1 MNIWLGIPFNTI
13 LLSAGITSLP
23 EDVFEAATVDGA
35 TGWQKLRYLTIP
47 MLRSTILAV
56 LMLGFIYTLRVFD
69 VIWIMTKGGPA
80 NATEVLPTFAYR
92 LSFIS
97 FNFGQSAAVSVII
110 LGILLVAAIA
120 YLNWPYRKRI
130 YESEKKSTLA
140 RFTLGAIVT
149 VIYLIPLYWMVTT
162 SLKPVD
168 QIFQK
173 PPVLFPSTLQI
184 DSYKQ
189 ILGLPTD
196 RAEIYIN
203 AVVYLKNSLIIA
215 SATMVLTMLM
225 AIPAAYAL
233 SRFQFRGRWAFVLF
247 LLVAQML
254 PSVLMVIPLF
264 VLFRQWGII
273 NLPYISVILADTA
286 LALPFAIIILRT
298 SFLQI
303 PTVIEEAAWVDG
315 ASRLQVLRYILLPLI
330 RAGLV
335 AVGVFSF
342 LIAWGEFVFALSFI
356 QKTELQPIS
365 IGTFQF
371 IGMYKSNFDSMMA
384 FSTIV
389 AIPAVVAFLVVT
401 APVY

>member
-1 MNIWLGIPFNTI
+1 MN
-13 LLSAGITSLP
+13 
-23 EDVFEAATVDGA
+23 
-35 TGWQKLRYLTIP
+35 QKKSEKYIR
-47 MLRSTILAV
+47 
-56 LMLGFIYTLRVFD
+56 F
-69 VIWIMTKGGPA
+69 
-80 NATEVLPTFAYR
+80 
-92 LSFIS
+92 
-97 FNFGQSAAVSVII
+97 I
-110 LGILLVAAIA
+110 LGLII
-120 YLNWPYRKRI
+120 
-130 YESEKKSTLA
+130 TL
-140 RFTLGAIVT
+140 
-149 VIYLIPLYWMVTT
+149 IYLIPLYWMVTT

-173 PPVLFPSTLQI
+173 PPVLFPSILQI

-203 AVVYLKNSLIIA
+203 ALVYLKNSLIIA
-215 SATMVLTMLM
+215 SITTLLAMIM
-225 AIPAAYAL
+225 AAPAAYGL
-233 SRFQFRGRWAFVLF
+233 SRFRFRGRSAFVLF

-273 NLPYISVILADTA
+273 NLSYTSVILADTA

-303 PTVIEEAAWVDG
+303 PTAIEEAAWVDG
-315 ASRLQVLRYILLPLI
+315 ASRLQVLYYIILPLV

-342 LIAWGEFVFALSFI
+342 LIAWGEFVFALSFL
-356 QKTELQPIS
+356 QKVELQPIS

-389 AIPAVVAFLVVT
+389 AIPAVVAFLLLQRQFISGMTSGSVK
-401 APVY
+401 

>member
-1 MNIWLGIPFNTI
+1 MN
-13 LLSAGITSLP
+13 
-23 EDVFEAATVDGA
+23 
-35 TGWQKLRYLTIP
+35 QKK
-47 MLRSTILAV
+47 SE
-56 LMLGFIYTLRVFD
+56 TLIRF
-69 VIWIMTKGGPA
+69 VIG
-80 NATEVLPTFAYR
+80 
-92 LSFIS
+92 
-97 FNFGQSAAVSVII
+97 
-110 LGILLVAAIA
+110 LLV
-120 YLNWPYRKRI
+120 
-130 YESEKKSTLA
+130 TL
-140 RFTLGAIVT
+140 V
-149 VIYLIPLYWMVTT
+149 YLIPLYWMVTT

-173 PPVLFPSTLQI
+173 PPVLFPSKLQI

-189 ILGLPTD
+189 ILGFPTG
-196 RAEIYIN
+196 RPEIYIN
-203 AVVYLKNSLIIA
+203 AILFLKNSLIIA
-215 SATMVLTMLM
+215 SITTLLTMLM
-225 AIPAAYAL
+225 AVPAAYGL
-233 SRFQFRGRWAFVLF
+233 SRFKFRGQSAFVLF

-264 VLFRQWGII
+264 VLFRQWSII

-286 LALPFAIIILRT
+286 LALPFAIIVLRT

-303 PTVIEEAAWVDG
+303 PAAIEEAAWIDG
-315 ASRLQVLRYILLPLI
+315 GSRLQVLYYIILPLI

-356 QKTELQPIS
+356 QNPELQPIS

-389 AIPAVVAFLVVT
+389 AIPAVVAFLFLQRQFISGMTSGSVK
-401 APVY
+401 

>member
-1 MNIWLGIPFNTI
+1 MN
-13 LLSAGITSLP
+13 
-23 EDVFEAATVDGA
+23 
-35 TGWQKLRYLTIP
+35 QKKSEKYI
-47 MLRSTILAV
+47 
-56 LMLGFIYTLRVFD
+56 
-69 VIWIMTKGGPA
+69 
-80 NATEVLPTFAYR
+80 R
-92 LSFIS
+92 L
-97 FNFGQSAAVSVII
+97 I
-110 LGILLVAAIA
+110 LGLII
-120 YLNWPYRKRI
+120 
-130 YESEKKSTLA
+130 
-140 RFTLGAIVT
+140 T

-168 QIFQK
+168 EIFQK
-173 PPVLFPSTLQI
+173 PPVLFPSILQI

-189 ILGLPTD
+189 IFGLPTG

-203 AVVYLKNSLIIA
+203 ALVYLKNSLIIA
-215 SATMVLTMLM
+215 SITTLLAMIM
-225 AIPAAYAL
+225 AAPAAYGL
-233 SRFQFRGRWAFVLF
+233 SRFRFRGRSALVLF

-273 NLPYISVILADTA
+273 NLSYTSVILADTA

-303 PTVIEEAAWVDG
+303 PTAIEEAAWVDG
-315 ASRLQVLRYILLPLI
+315 ASRLQVLYHIILPLV

-342 LIAWGEFVFALSFI
+342 LIAWGEFVFALSFL
-356 QKTELQPIS
+356 QKVELQPIS

-389 AIPAVVAFLVVT
+389 AIPAVVAFLLLQRQFISGMTSGSVK
-401 APVY
+401 